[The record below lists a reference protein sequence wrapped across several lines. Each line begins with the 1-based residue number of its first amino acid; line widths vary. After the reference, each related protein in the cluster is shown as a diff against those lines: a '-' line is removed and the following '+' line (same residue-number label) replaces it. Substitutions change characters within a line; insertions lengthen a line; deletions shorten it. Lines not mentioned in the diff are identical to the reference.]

1 MPTDPKYLQRFPCF
15 RDLSDDQLK
24 AIAEITNAVCYQPGY
39 VLFEEG
45 KPGDRLFFLMKGSVE
60 VFYQIGEAGG
70 VQVDTVKGEE
80 VVGCSAL
87 VEPYTYTA
95 TEKSLTEVEVL
106 EIDSV
111 SLRDLMQKDCCLGFL
126 IYRHIIGVLMD
137 RILDLRLE
145 TV

>member
-1 MPTDPKYLQRFPCF
+1 MPTDPKYLQRFSCF
-15 RDLSDDQLK
+15 HDLSDDQLE

-70 VQVDTVKGEE
+70 VHVDTVKGEE

-87 VEPYTYTA
+87 VEPYIYTA
-95 TEKSLTEVEVL
+95 AEKTLTEVEVL
-106 EIDSV
+106 EIDAV

-126 IYRHIIGVLMD
+126 IYRYIIGVLMD

>member
-1 MPTDPKYLQRFPCF
+1 MPTDPKYLKRFSCF
-15 RDLSDDQLK
+15 RDLSDDQLE

-70 VQVDTVKGEE
+70 VLVDTVKGEE

-95 TEKSLTEVEVL
+95 AEKTLTEVEVL
-106 EIDSV
+106 EIDAV
-111 SLRDLMQKDCCLGFL
+111 SLRDLMQKDCCLGYL
-126 IYRHIIGVLMD
+126 IYQHIIGVLMD